1 MGAPRSSQ
9 PTEPQPTEPQLVQ
22 LGLMQRYLPHPLLT
36 SSLVLLW
43 MALLNSFTVGGLLVG
58 LVLGLF
64 IPISTARFWPER
76 PMLRHPLSAL
86 AFIFLLVFDVL
97 TANIQVAALILFR
110 RSKELRTRWIV
121 IPLDLTSP
129 EGITAL
135 TATITLTPGTVASDL
150 SADGRSLLVHCLDAP
165 DEQAV
170 IDRIKD
176 RYERRIKAILS

>member
-1 MGAPRSSQ
+1 MQPLPKERRS
-9 PTEPQPTEPQLVQ
+9 
-22 LGLMQRYLPHPLLT
+22 LMQRYLPHPLLT

-43 MALLNSFTVGGLLVG
+43 MALLNSFTLGGLLVG
-58 LVLGLF
+58 LVLGML

-76 PMLRHPLSAL
+76 PEIHRPLNAL
-86 AFIFLLVFDVL
+86 AFICLLVFDVL
-97 TANIQVAALILFR
+97 AANLQVAYLILFR
-110 RSKELRTRWIV
+110 RSRELRNRWIMV
-121 IPLDLTSP
+121 PLDLTSP

-135 TATITLTPGTVASDL
+135 IATITLTPGTVASDL

-170 IDRIKD
+170 VDRIKE

>member
-1 MGAPRSSQ
+1 MGAPHTEQRS
-9 PTEPQPTEPQLVQ
+9 L
-22 LGLMQRYLPHPLLT
+22 LQRYLPHPLLT

-43 MALLNSFTVGGLLVG
+43 MALLNSFTIGGLLVG
-58 LVLGLF
+58 LVLGML

-76 PMLRHPLSAL
+76 PEIHRPLHVL
-86 AFIFLLVFDVL
+86 AFILLLIFDVL
-97 TANIQVAALILFR
+97 AANLQVAALILFR
-110 RSKELRTRWIV
+110 RSRELRSRWIMV
-121 IPLDLTSP
+121 PLDLTSP

-135 TATITLTPGTVASDL
+135 IATITLTPGTVASDL

-170 IDRIKD
+170 VERIKQ

>member
-1 MGAPRSSQ
+1 MEAL
-9 PTEPQPTEPQLVQ
+9 PTERRS
-22 LGLMQRYLPHPLLT
+22 LMQRYLPHPLLT

-43 MALLNSFTVGGLLVG
+43 MALLNSFTIGGLLVG
-58 LVLGLF
+58 LVLGML

-76 PMLRHPLSAL
+76 PTLRRPFSAL
-86 AFIFLLVFDVL
+86 GFVFLLIFDVL
-97 TANIQVAALILFR
+97 SANIQVAFLILFR
-110 RSKELRTRWIV
+110 RSSQLQSRWITV
-121 IPLDLTSP
+121 PLELESP

-170 IDRIKD
+170 VDRIKE